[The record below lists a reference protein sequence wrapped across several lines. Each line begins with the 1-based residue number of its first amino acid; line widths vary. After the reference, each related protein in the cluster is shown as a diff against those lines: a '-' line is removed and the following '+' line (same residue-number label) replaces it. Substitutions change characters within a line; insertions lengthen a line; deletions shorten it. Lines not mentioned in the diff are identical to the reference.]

1 MDYSKQRDR
10 TIMLKGKGRI
20 SQFHIEN
27 IVYIECDAYLSTIHL
42 NVADKPETFS
52 ILLKEIEKKVIGY
65 GFYWINRNTIVN
77 LKYFQC
83 FVNGHKSCFVTRNEK
98 EMKIS
103 RRKWC
108 NLKKTMTNDIPLI

>member
-42 NVADKPETFS
+42 NGADKPETFS
-52 ILLKEIEKKVIGY
+52 ILLKDIEKKVIGY
-65 GFYWINRNTIVN
+65 GFYRINRNTIVN
-77 LKYFQC
+77 LKYYNCLINGNRRC
-83 FVNGHKSCFVTRNEK
+83 FISRNGK
-98 EMKIS
+98 ELKVS

-108 NLKKTMTNDIPLI
+108 NLKKIMEGKIPLI